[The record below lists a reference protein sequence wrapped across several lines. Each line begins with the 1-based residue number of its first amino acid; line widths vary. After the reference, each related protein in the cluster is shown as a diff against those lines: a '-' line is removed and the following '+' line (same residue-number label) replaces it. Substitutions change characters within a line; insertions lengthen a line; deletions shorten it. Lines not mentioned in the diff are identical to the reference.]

1 MMQKRKWLIKGVL
14 FVTSLLMTFISY
26 GQNEK
31 GSATAEY
38 SKPGKALSE
47 GFCHLFGEVVDKNDD
62 SYVVTGWIAD
72 SKRKYICAVKGK
84 FELKEADLVNGSL
97 FFMSFTH
104 EEIEIP
110 IKILDEKRKIKLLI
124 ETSKRIEELEEK

>member
-1 MMQKRKWLIKGVL
+1 MMQKDKIFTKVTLLIACLL
-14 FVTSLLMTFISY
+14 FTIISF

-31 GSATAEY
+31 GKATAEY
-38 SKPGKALSE
+38 SKPGKALKE

-62 SYVVTGWIAD
+62 SYVVTGWISD

-104 EEIEIP
+104 EEVEIP
-110 IKILDEKRKIKLLI
+110 IKILHDKRKIKLLI
-124 ETSKRIEELEEK
+124 ETSKRIEEEEKN

>member
-1 MMQKRKWLIKGVL
+1 MIGERVVARIMLLISCV
-14 FVTSLLMTFISY
+14 FISLISEA
-26 GQNEK
+26 QNESGK
-31 GSATAEY
+31 ATAEY

-47 GFCHLFGEVVDKNDD
+47 GQCHLFGEVIDKNDE

-72 SKRKYICAVKGK
+72 SQKKYICAVKGK

-124 ETSKRIEELEEK
+124 ETSKKIE